1 MAVDVG
7 SAVGY
12 LDLDI
17 SGFLAG
23 LKSAQSE
30 ADKQS
35 KNIVTT
41 IGNNISG
48 VGKGLSSVGTTLTK
62 NVTVPLTAIGVAGLK
77 VATDFE
83 KGMSEVKAI
92 SGATGKDFDAL
103 REKAIELGADTAFSA
118 GEVAAAMTEMAKA
131 GWSSQ
136 QIIDGMSGVLS
147 AAAASGEGL
156 AIVSTI
162 VADAVTGFGM
172 EAKDSSRIAD
182 LLTQAANS
190 GTIGI
195 TDLGESFK
203 YIAPVAGAMG
213 LSVEDV
219 TTALSAMSMAGIKG
233 SQAGTSLR
241 TMLTRLVKPNDAVAA
256 AMETLGIEVSNAD
269 GSMKSLDEIVSI
281 LRKSFDGLTES
292 EKAKY
297 AATLAGQEGMA
308 GMLSLLNLTEEE
320 YNAIAKS
327 MDNATGVAETTAAV
341 MQDNLQ
347 SKVEQL
353 GGSLES
359 LAIKLADH
367 VIPYLRQFV
376 EWLTTLVDKFTQL
389 DPETQK
395 TILKFGAIAIAAG
408 PVLAVLGKLISGFGG
423 FITTLGKIPSAVSK
437 VKTGFTALT
446 TGLKNVGEGFKLAK
460 AGYAGL
466 ATSAGGAGTK
476 IGVAMAGI
484 SASCLAVIAVIALV
498 VAAFVSLWKNNEE
511 FRDKITAIWNQVKA
525 TFDKLCSGIVDRLNS
540 LGFDFENIGEV
551 LKAIWKGFC
560 DFLAPIFEGVFQYI
574 ADTFDTVV
582 NVILGILDVFISVF
596 KGDWEGAWNAIKGIF
611 ESIWNGIVAWFRN
624 IGNTLLGVLNVVCGW
639 FGTTWS
645 DTWNSIKTFFVNTWN
660 SIVTWFQ
667 NTLNSIATFFTNIWT
682 SVSTF
687 FKNLW
692 NGIVSFVTNTLNTI
706 KTTFQNIWNGITS
719 FLSSAWETIKNVVQV
734 GIMFIVSLLDAAFQ
748 LITLPFRFIWENC
761 KETIISIWESIKT
774 TVSNALTAIQTTISN
789 VWNAV
794 SSFFTS
800 IWTSISTFFTNTWN
814 TISTTVSTVT
824 NAIKTTITNIFN
836 SIKTTVT
843 NIFNEIKT
851 TITNVFNEIST
862 FISTTWNTIKTTIT
876 NAVNAVKTTI
886 TNVFNTVKTTVTN
899 VFNTIKTT
907 ATNVWNSIKTAIE
920 TPINAAKTTI
930 SNVINSIKSTISSGF
945 NEAKSTVTSVFD
957 SIKSAISN
965 AMEGAKNTVKNA
977 IDKLKGMFNFSWS
990 LPKLKLPH
998 FSITGSFSLDPPSV
1012 PHLSIEWYKK
1022 AMGNGMILDTAT
1034 IFGFNPKTGKFLG
1047 GGEAGSETVVGTKNL
1062 MSMIKKAV
1070 AEAVGPLV
1078 IASRELAAMAVDL
1091 GYVTYNGF
1099 TKLKEVREKQDGNG
1113 QGGNGDGDTFVFYS
1127 PKAID
1132 EIEAAKQMK
1141 KTKRELAEGF

>member
-35 KNIVTT
+35 KNIATT

-62 NVTVPLTAIGVAGLK
+62 NVTVPLTAVGVAGLK

-103 REKAIELGADTAFSA
+103 RNKAIELGADTAFSA
-118 GEVAAAMTEMAKA
+118 NEVAAAMTEMAKA
-131 GWSSQ
+131 GWSSE
-136 QIIDGMSGVLS
+136 QIIDGMGGVLS
-147 AAAASGEGL
+147 AAAASGEEL
-156 AIVSTI
+156 AAVSTI
-162 VADAVTGFGM
+162 VADAITGFGM
-172 EAKDSSRIAD
+172 EAKDSTRIAD

-195 TDLGESFK
+195 SDLGESFK

-241 TMLTRLVKPNDAVAA
+241 TMLTRMVKPTDAVAV
-256 AMETLGIEVSNAD
+256 AMDELGISVTNQD
-269 GSMKSLDEIVSI
+269 GSMKSLDDIVSN
-281 LRKSFDGLTES
+281 LRTSFDGLTES

-320 YNAIAKS
+320 YNEIAKS
-327 MDNATGVAETTAAV
+327 MDNAGGVAEKTAAI

-359 LAIKLADH
+359 LAIKLADY
-367 VIPYLRQFV
+367 VIPYLQKFV
-376 EWLTTLVDKFTQL
+376 EWLTGLVDKFTNL
-389 DPETQK
+389 NPETQK
-395 TILKFGAIAIAAG
+395 TILKFAAIVAAAG
-408 PVLAVLGKLISGFGG
+408 PVLAVLGKLVTGVGG
-423 FITTLGKIPSAVSK
+423 FITTLGKIPGAVTK

-476 IGVAMAGI
+476 IGAAMAGI
-484 SASCLAVIAVIALV
+484 SASCLAVVAVIALV

-511 FRDKITAIWNQVKA
+511 FRNKITAIWDQVKA
-525 TFDKLCSGIVDRLNS
+525 TFEKLTSGIVERLNK

-560 DFLAPIFEGVFQYI
+560 DFLAPIFEGVFQNI
-574 ADTFDTVV
+574 ANTFDTFV
-582 NVILGILDVFISVF
+582 NVFFGIWDFFHALFT
-596 KGDWEGAWNAIKGIF
+596 GDWEGCWNAIKSIF
-611 ESIWNGIVAWFRN
+611 ESIWNGIKDWFTN
-624 IGNTLLGVLNVVCGW
+624 ILNVIKGVFDVVLGW
-639 FGTTWS
+639 FGTSWS
-645 DTWNSIKTFFVNTWN
+645 ECWNSIKTFFVNIWT
-660 SIVTWFQ
+660 SISTWFQ
-667 NTLNSIATFFTNIWT
+667 NTLNSIVTFFTNTWT
-682 SVSTF
+682 NVSTF
-687 FKNLW
+687 FQNLW
-692 NGIVSFVTNTLNTI
+692 NGIVSFL
-706 KTTFQNIWNGITS
+706 QN
-719 FLSSAWETIKNVVQV
+719 AWETIKNVVQV
-734 GIMFIVSLLDAAFQ
+734 GIMFIVELFNAAFQ

-761 KETIISIWESIKT
+761 KETIMSIWESIKT
-774 TVSNALTAIQTTISN
+774 TISNALTAIQTTISN

-794 SSFFTS
+794 KTFFTPV
-800 IWTSISTFFTNTWN
+800 WTSISTFVSTTWN
-814 TISTTVSTVT
+814 NIKNTITTVINAISSVISSIF
-824 NAIKTTITNIFN
+824 NAIKTTITNIWN
-836 SIKTTVT
+836 S
-843 NIFNEIKT
+843 IKT
-851 TITNVFNEIST
+851 TITNI
-862 FISTTWNTIKTTIT
+862 
-876 NAVNAVKTTI
+876 VNS
-886 TNVFNTVKTTVTN
+886 VKTTVTN
-899 VFNTIKTT
+899 VFNAIKTT
-907 ATNVWNSIKTAIE
+907 ATTVWNGIKTAIT

-930 SNVINSIKSTISSGF
+930 TNVVNSIKSTISNGF
-945 NEAKSTVTSVFD
+945 NA
-957 SIKSAISN
+957 
-965 AMEGAKNTVKNA
+965 AKNTVTNVFNSIKNSISNVMNSAKTAVQNA
-977 IDKLKGMFNFSWS
+977 INNIKSKFNFSWS
-990 LPKLKLPH
+990 LPKLKMPH
-998 FSITGSFSLDPPSV
+998 PKISGSFSLNPPSV
-1012 PHLSIEWYKK
+1012 PKFSIEWYKK
-1022 AMGNGMILDTAT
+1022 AMNGGMILNGAT
-1034 IFGFNPKTGKFLG
+1034 IFGMDSKGNFLG
-1047 GGEAGSETVVGTKNL
+1047 GGEAGSETIVGTASL

-1070 AEAVGPLV
+1070 NDAIVPLIAAGREIARASAE
-1078 IASRELAAMAVDL
+1078 L

-1099 TKLKEVREKQDGNG
+1099 TKLKEAKEKQGGTGQRDDGG
-1113 QGGNGDGDTFVFYS
+1113 GDTFNFYS

-1132 EIEAAKQMK
+1132 EIEAAKQLK